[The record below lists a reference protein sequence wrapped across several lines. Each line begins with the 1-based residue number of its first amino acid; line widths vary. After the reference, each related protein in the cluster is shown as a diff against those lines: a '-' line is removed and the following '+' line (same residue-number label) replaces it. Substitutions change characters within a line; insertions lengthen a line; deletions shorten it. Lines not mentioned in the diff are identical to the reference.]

1 MLGGSVWI
9 ALLRHIMGAMLMMG
23 VFFLLDRPRFSV
35 KKAAVYYC
43 VFGVLAAAA
52 FGVWYLIDFEVFV
65 RCSGFAA
72 IFVVGIFCILMSA
85 DFLYLSIYK
94 LTLGFYLLSV
104 MVFLGIDGSRIWFGG
119 SIWADLALRAATGIA
134 MLLFIVKSVRP
145 RFQAGRD
152 FLSAVMD
159 LPSAITLV
167 FILMIAGVGTYW
179 PDSHE
184 LSINRVVRIAV
195 MLAMTGTIQW
205 MTFRTYLYRGKEY
218 YCRMEKELMELNE
231 LLLRRQLRQMRV
243 SDTNALYT
251 KKICSN
257 ATVSNIL
264 STYKAYAN
272 EEKIQIEVRADID
285 AQIAVREFDIAAI
298 LVSIFENAIYECCN
312 SREDTRQIN
321 VVLVQN
327 KNKVVLMCQN
337 TCAREREEYPARW
350 KEKADCIRKLVRYY
364 NGEVEFLIE
373 GSVRV
378 SKVLLDISAQSRQ
391 NAAFFRT

>member
-1 MLGGSVWI
+1 MLGGSVGI

-35 KKAAVYYC
+35 KRAAVYYC

-119 SIWADLALRAATGIA
+119 SIWVDLALRAVAETVI
-134 MLLFIVKSVRP
+134 LLFIIKSVRP

-179 PDSHE
+179 PDGHE

-195 MLAMTGTIQW
+195 MLVMTGTIQW

-231 LLLRRQLRQMRV
+231 LLLRRQLRLMKAEELEVRNV
-243 SDTNALYT
+243 GKFCDNV
-251 KKICSN
+251 
-257 ATVSNIL
+257 TVSKIL
-264 STYKAYAN
+264 SVYKTYAD
-272 EEKIQIEVRADID
+272 EENIQIEVRADLNEDLKI
-285 AQIAVREFDIAAI
+285 REFDIVAI
-298 LVSIFENAIYECCN
+298 LVSIFENAIYECC
-312 SREDTRQIN
+312 SAGEETRRIN
-321 VVLVQN
+321 MILQQN
-327 KNKVVLMCQN
+327 GNKVVLLCQN
-337 TCAREREEYPARW
+337 TCAPTRKEEGCPEHW
-350 KEKADCIRKLVRYY
+350 KDKAESIQKLVRHY
-364 NGEVEFLIE
+364 NGEIDFSIE
-373 GSVRV
+373 NRMHV
-378 SKVLLDISAQSRQ
+378 SKILLDISAQGTQ
-391 NAAFFRT
+391 